1 MRGQE
6 EIVEGGN
13 GLDTASLGKLASIH
27 VPPQDAPMPAPDKPP
42 LYTVLTEI
50 VGWTLDRTADLPK
63 SSRFTF
69 GQRIDNRTLDALEL
83 TVRATFSAPARKRA
97 MLEDLNLLLEQ
108 LRVLWRLCNDRGW
121 ISQQQLVFVV
131 GKLDEAG
138 RMTGGW
144 LKQLSTRP
152 DPPAR
157 NL

>member
-1 MRGQE
+1 
-6 EIVEGGN
+6 
-13 GLDTASLGKLASIH
+13 
-27 VPPQDAPMPAPDKPP
+27 MPAPDKPP